1 MIIWLICGLFKPHT
15 GGCAAYAELLVQ
27 HLRKNGDIRHVF
39 LITEYAPGD
48 LWHSDGKVTVLRIL
62 PRRDSREFSSA
73 IYRGA
78 TFAVT
83 HVLLLVLI
91 LLISIFRRRDCLH
104 FHSRL
109 VYPWTGFAVRLLKVR
124 ALADVRDNFA
134 QVSSVA
140 AFPLSVYVSRQ
151 IYDGLRRLIP
161 EQKLVHIP
169 VPIDAREIVRL
180 GHRKIVTNEHS
191 KPYFLF
197 VGTISA
203 SKGIPELIEAYCEYR
218 RIHGEASPQLLL
230 AGPNRLSN
238 GTDLNAIAGVRY
250 LGSLGEEEVYPLMAG
265 ADRLILP
272 SKAEGMPRV
281 CLEAMVL
288 GMPVVCPPHVVE
300 FETWCSH
307 CVLPEIT
314 PAAILMML
322 ERPRETLLANGYPL
336 EHHCWNDTVEL
347 YHNVYRK
354 LAA

>member
-1 MIIWLICGLFKPHT
+1 M
-15 GGCAAYAELLVQ
+15 LL
-27 HLRKNGDIRHVF
+27 
-39 LITEYAPGD
+39 A
-48 LWHSDGKVTVLRIL
+48 
-62 PRRDSREFSSA
+62 
-73 IYRGA
+73 
-78 TFAVT
+78 
-83 HVLLLVLI
+83 LI
-91 LLISIFRRRDCLH
+91 LLIGIFRRRDCLH

-134 QVSSVA
+134 DVPSVA

-151 IYDGLRRLIP
+151 IYDGLHRFIP

-169 VPIDAREIVRL
+169 VPIDAEEIARL
-180 GHRKIVTNEHS
+180 GHRQTVTNEHS
-191 KPYFLF
+191 EPYFLF
-197 VGTISA
+197 VGTISI
-203 SKGIPELIEAYCEYR
+203 SKGVPELIEAYREYR

-230 AGPNRLSN
+230 VGPNYLGK

-250 LGSLGEEEVYPLMAG
+250 LGSLSEEEVYPLMAG

-288 GMPVVCPPHVVE
+288 GVPVVCPPHVVE
-300 FETWCSH
+300 FEAWCSH
-307 CVLPEIT
+307 CVLREIT

-322 ERPRETLLANGYPL
+322 ERPREALLANGYPL
-336 EHHCWNDTVEL
+336 EHHRWNDTVDL
-347 YHNVYRK
+347 YRNVYHE